1 MAYFWGAMRKLFNA
15 KNSDTQLILLL
26 IGLFTFLRILT
37 SIGMYWRMNLKGEE
51 MNWGTFMQ
59 GRVIAW
65 LVSILFIVVIVKTT
79 RLFLFRK
86 KSWLAISAIHLL
98 IAVVLSV
105 LWYGTFLLASM
116 AIEYTQGAL
125 GSEKDY
131 DFDILLWYLQNFDSL
146 LIIIL
151 FTISLT
157 YTYYYIQQNSLNQI
171 QKSQIEQQLL
181 QARLTVLKSQLQPHF
196 LFNTLN
202 SIASIMTSD
211 LTRARDML
219 ADLSHLL
226 RHVLDSGER
235 QTITLEEELTIL
247 NKYLDI
253 EKTRFSEQLG
263 IQLQIDEGLRQA
275 IVPNMLLQPIVENSI
290 NHGYSKDY
298 PTLKVEIS
306 IQQQNQ
312 NIVLI
317 VKDNGRGFPT
327 ENLTD
332 LMQSGMGLQ
341 NTYKR
346 LQTLYN
352 RSDLMRI
359 RNLHPGAEVH
369 ITLPL
374 SFAEATLI

>member
-1 MAYFWGAMRKLFNA
+1 MRKLFNA